1 MRIKKMFQGTVP
13 ENKILNMDS
22 DSQTDTYSCA
32 KINEMASS
40 GGGSGVSIDMIY
52 PVGSIYISASNTVD
66 PNVIFTG
73 TQWERFGK
81 GRTLVGVNE
90 EDDDFV
96 SVGLEGGHKDI
107 QAHSHTGTT
116 NTDGAHYHTL
126 TAFKANG
133 DNSATLL
140 ESWGTYGSTRS
151 ARIPHTGTNGTH
163 SHAFT
168 TDNYGEGDSGN
179 LQPFITVFMWK
190 RVA

>member
-22 DSQTDTYSCA
+22 NSQTDTYSCA

-90 EDDDFV
+90 EDEDFAT
-96 SVGLEGGHKDI
+96 VGLEGGHKNL
-107 QAHSHTGTT
+107 QNHTHTISSS
-116 NTDGAHYHTL
+116 GAHMHATQGR
-126 TAFKANG
+126 T
-133 DNSATLL
+133 SA
-140 ESWGTYGSTRS
+140 GSTTPAIFESLAGTGGTRTVNVPRS
-151 ARIPHTGTNGTH
+151 GTNGAHTH
-163 SHAFT
+163 TVNAT
-168 TDNYGEGDSGN
+168 GDGDSEN